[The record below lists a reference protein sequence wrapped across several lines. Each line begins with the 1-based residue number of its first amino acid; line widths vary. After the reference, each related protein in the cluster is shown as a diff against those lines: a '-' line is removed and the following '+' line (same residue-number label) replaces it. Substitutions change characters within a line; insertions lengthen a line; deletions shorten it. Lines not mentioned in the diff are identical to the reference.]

1 MSTADKSTARPHV
14 STTHDPMG
22 GGKPR
27 LIFASGGRELPA
39 DDGGASGRPADFEL
53 LPGLTTIGSGS
64 TCDLVLAGL
73 ADRHAEI
80 RRDAADEYI
89 FVAKDAAGRATVNG
103 TQFGMRP
110 LHTGDRIE
118 LGDWVMSFYREEFAD
133 HGRPYGGRQGSDRF
147 HQQPER
153 GPRDRGTSVEG
164 GSQPA
169 DGDPGEYA

>member
-1 MSTADKSTARPHV
+1 MPTPDEPTPRPHV

-39 DDGGASGRPADFEL
+39 DDGGASGRPADFAL
-53 LPGLTTIGSGS
+53 LPGVTTIGSGS
-64 TCDLVLAGL
+64 TCDVRLPGL
-73 ADRHAEI
+73 AERHAEI

-89 FVAKDAAGRATVNG
+89 FVANDPAGRATVNG
-103 TQFGMRP
+103 TQIGQRP

-118 LGDWVMSFYREEFAD
+118 LGNWAMSFYREEFAD

-147 HQQPER
+147 HQQPEPS
-153 GPRDRGTSVEG
+153 PRDRGTSVDG
-164 GSQPA
+164 GSQPT
-169 DGDPGEYA
+169 DDDPGEYA